1 MLFLL
6 PIALKTILQNF
17 QLDYLAKKVDFLTFV
32 AYTNIVN

>member
-6 PIALKTILQNF
+6 LMALKTILQNF

-32 AYTNIVN
+32 AYTNKVN